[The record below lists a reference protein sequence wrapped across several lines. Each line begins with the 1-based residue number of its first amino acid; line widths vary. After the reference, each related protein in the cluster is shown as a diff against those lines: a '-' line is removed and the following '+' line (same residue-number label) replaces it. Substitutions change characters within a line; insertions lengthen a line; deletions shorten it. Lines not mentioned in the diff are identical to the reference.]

1 MQAVER
7 VEVFLLA
14 WLWMLELERL
24 VVELLKVEEEDSG
37 EVVVV
42 VVGDAEIR

>member
-1 MQAVER
+1 
-7 VEVFLLA
+7 
-14 WLWMLELERL
+14 MLELDRL

-42 VVGDAEIR
+42 GDAEIR

>member
-14 WLWMLELERL
+14 WLWMLELDRL

-42 VVGDAEIR
+42 VGDAEIR

>member
-42 VVGDAEIR
+42 VGDAEIR

>member
-1 MQAVER
+1 
-7 VEVFLLA
+7 
-14 WLWMLELERL
+14 MLELERL

-42 VVGDAEIR
+42 VGDAEIR

>member
-24 VVELLKVEEEDSG
+24 VVELLKVEAEDSG
-37 EVVVV
+37 EVVV

>member
-1 MQAVER
+1 
-7 VEVFLLA
+7 
-14 WLWMLELERL
+14 MLELDRL

-42 VVGDAEIR
+42 VGDAEIR

>member
-7 VEVFLLA
+7 VEVVLLA
-14 WLWMLELERL
+14 WLWMLELDRL

-42 VVGDAEIR
+42 VGDAEIR